1 MADPVSWL
9 VVERGW
15 KVLAADGQ
23 DVGRVE
29 EIIGDSGNDIFN
41 GLAIS
46 TGLLKGRRYVPS
58 ERVAEIVEGAVRLDL
73 DGAAVERLDE
83 HEEPPPSAEIRPE

>member
-15 KVLAADGQ
+15 KVLDATGR

-29 EIIGDSGNDIFN
+29 EVIGDSGNDIFN

-58 ERVAEIVEGAVRLDL
+58 EQVAEIVEGAVRLDL
-73 DGAAVERLDE
+73 DQAEVERLGE
-83 HEEPPPSAEIRPE
+83 HHEPPPSAEIRPD